1 MVLERDGLHL
11 GLLDGGSLF
20 RFAQYSPLGLV
31 LKRDRRS
38 YFVQADEHFGTRR

>member
-1 MVLERDGLHL
+1 MVLELHSLHL

-20 RFAQYSPLGLV
+20 RFAQYIPLGLV

-38 YFVQADEHFGTRR
+38 NLVQPDEHFGTRR